1 MSVAAVDLR
10 PLLQAH
16 ARLTELGVVPRAAAS
31 MGANARDVVATL
43 RNEVLREVRG
53 FSESGNPRVLPE
65 LGEHAKAHVAELLR
79 LFSGGEF
86 GDFAFVRD
94 HARLRA
100 EQRFPIE
107 LTLHAYRCG
116 HRVLSRW
123 MREGAAAI
131 RPESLD
137 RAIAAVADFA
147 IEYTDVISAVMA
159 AEYVAYTRVVAAAE
173 GDRDAELLNVLLA
186 GYDESDGR
194 IARLLRAAG
203 YLEQR
208 RFYCVLAI
216 RSASPSEMDN
226 PERVRRILTS
236 LSDLL
241 SDTNIGSLAGLRNG
255 IVIAIASTMRRQSGW
270 TAPQS
275 SLAEKLTSKLLQW
288 GPAVIAGVSG
298 DHPSTSSIPRA
309 LREASAALD
318 FAGVDRRVV
327 LFPALPVRS
336 LLAHAGGEYV
346 RATAPA
352 WSIALL
358 AADAKA
364 DGNLLKTLAALA
376 DAGLNVQEAGRR
388 LGVHANTVYGRLA
401 RIRDLTGL
409 NGQRFHDLVEMLL
422 AADCVRG

>member
-1 MSVAAVDLR
+1 MSAAALDLR
-10 PLLQAH
+10 PLCQAH
-16 ARLTELGVVPRAAAS
+16 ARLAELGIAPGAAAS
-31 MGANARDVVATL
+31 MRASANEALAAL
-43 RNEVLREVRG
+43 RSEVLREVRG
-53 FSESGNPRVLPE
+53 FSDSGNPRVLPE
-65 LGEHAKAHVAELLR
+65 LAEHAKAHVEEVLR
-79 LFSGGEF
+79 LFSGAEP

-100 EQRFPIE
+100 EQRFPLE

-123 MREGAAAI
+123 MRDGAATI
-131 RPESLD
+131 PPKSLEL
-137 RAIAAVADFA
+137 AVAAVADFA
-147 IEYTDVISAVMA
+147 IEYTDVISAVMT
-159 AEYVAYTRVVAAAE
+159 AEYVAHTRVVAAAE

-194 IARLLRAAG
+194 IARLLRAGG

-208 RFYCVLAI
+208 RSYCVLAI
-216 RSASPSEMDN
+216 SSANASEMDS
-226 PERVRRILTS
+226 PERARRILTS
-236 LSDLL
+236 LAALVSATSIRSL
-241 SDTNIGSLAGLRNG
+241 SGLRNG
-255 IVIAIASTMRRQSGW
+255 VVVAVMSSVRRQSGW
-270 TAPQS
+270 TAPRS
-275 SLAEKLTSKLLQW
+275 SLAERLASLLLQW
-288 GPAVIAGVSG
+288 GPSVLVGVSA
-298 DHPSTSSIPRA
+298 DHPSTSAIPRA
-309 LREASAALD
+309 LREAAAALD

-327 LFPALPVRS
+327 LFPTLPVRS

-352 WSIALL
+352 WSVALF

-364 DGNLLKTLAALA
+364 DGDLLKTLAALA
-376 DAGLNVQEAGRR
+376 DAGLNVQETGRR

-409 NGQRFHDLVEMLL
+409 DGQKFHDLVEMLL